1 MDVKLAGW
9 KAHNLSLAGRVTL
22 ASSVLNAIPAYAMQT
37 SLLPAYICDS
47 IDRKIRNFI
56 WGSTEG
62 ARKIHNINWETV
74 CKPKKLGG
82 LGLRNARD
90 LNKAFL
96 MKIVW
101 GLLTHPTDLW
111 AKVMIGKYLKK
122 TPEGFVLARKS
133 GFSAIWRGI
142 LKVWPNVV
150 NGIQQSIGDGRSTRF
165 WTDRWVDSGVLLID
179 HALNIQG
186 VDASTCVADLCSAN
200 GDWNADLIFSV
211 LPRDIALQVIG
222 MSPLWNNIGQDS
234 FIWGLEPTGKF
245 TVRSAYQLLTD
256 SSSELTDPIWDRIWR
271 WNGPNKIKHFLW
283 LATHNRLL
291 TNEERS
297 RRHLTNQV
305 VCSRCSLQTESLSH
319 VLLDC
324 QFALQVWEKT
334 LPHALSER
342 IRHPTFESWWAAML
356 KNTSCNIKF
365 GISAWLIWNARNKFI
380 FENLRQSHSAVAEQC
395 EFWTNL
401 ALSSWKTNQ
410 LGREA
415 PGLARQTQ
423 LIAWRPGDEGW
434 ATLNTDGSR
443 ISNSGATSI
452 GGLIRDE
459 RGQLVRAFCANIG
472 NCSIT
477 RVELKAIVE
486 GLKIAWSLGIRKVAI
501 QTDSRAAVSIL
512 QKGVG
517 ERHQHAALVAEF
529 HELSLRE
536 WELSLSHV
544 YREANC
550 AADYLANFGHSFSV
564 GMYLFHSPDA
574 FVGSL
579 ASV

>member
-1 MDVKLAGW
+1 
-9 KAHNLSLAGRVTL
+9 
-22 ASSVLNAIPAYAMQT
+22 
-37 SLLPAYICDS
+37 
-47 IDRKIRNFI
+47 
-56 WGSTEG
+56 
-62 ARKIHNINWETV
+62 
-74 CKPKKLGG
+74 
-82 LGLRNARD
+82 
-90 LNKAFL
+90 
-96 MKIVW
+96 
-101 GLLTHPTDLW
+101 
-111 AKVMIGKYLKK
+111 
-122 TPEGFVLARKS
+122 PEGFVLARKS

-150 NGIQQSIGDGRSTRF
+150 NGIQQSIVDGRSTRF

-186 VDASTCVADLCSAN
+186 VNASTCVADLCSAN

-222 MSPLWNNIGQDS
+222 MSPPRNNIGQDS

-256 SSSELTDPIWDRIWR
+256 SSSKLTDPIWDRIWR

-283 LATHNRLL
+283 LATHNRLF

-334 LPHALSER
+334 LSHALSER

-356 KNTSCNIKF
+356 K
-365 GISAWLIWNARNKFI
+365 
-380 FENLRQSHSAVAEQC
+380 
-395 EFWTNL
+395 
-401 ALSSWKTNQ
+401 
-410 LGREA
+410 
-415 PGLARQTQ
+415 
-423 LIAWRPGDEGW
+423 
-434 ATLNTDGSR
+434 
-443 ISNSGATSI
+443 
-452 GGLIRDE
+452 
-459 RGQLVRAFCANIG
+459 
-472 NCSIT
+472 
-477 RVELKAIVE
+477 
-486 GLKIAWSLGIRKVAI
+486 
-501 QTDSRAAVSIL
+501 
-512 QKGVG
+512 
-517 ERHQHAALVAEF
+517 F

-574 FVGSL
+574 SL
-579 ASV
+579 AHWLRYDLIGVALPRVIPFNN